1 MSNTQFNQQAEI
13 SAPVEE
19 LFAYHERP
27 NAFKRLNPP
36 WEPVQIVVNDGHI
49 RDGARVEL
57 KLSIGPIPQYFRL
70 IHKNYRHNEQFEDH
84 QVTGPFAYWVH
95 RHKMQALGADR
106 SRLEDAIEYR
116 LPLGILGKI
125 FGGAFAHAKL
135 ERMFKFRHEV
145 TRQDL
150 ALHQQYKDRPRQK
163 VAITGASGLIG
174 GQLLPFLTTGGH
186 EVKRLV
192 RQKSEAG
199 APEAI
204 YWNPAAGELNPGDLA
219 GLDAVIHLA
228 GENIGAKR
236 WTEEQKRAILDSRTQ
251 GTRLL
256 AESLA
261 ALPAEQR
268 PKVLIAASAVGYYG
282 DRGAEVL
289 SETSPAG
296 DNFQAEVCKAWEAA
310 LQPAIDAG
318 IRVVILRIG
327 VVLDM
332 RGGALQKMLLPFL
345 LGAGGPLGSGQQ
357 YMTWIALDDVIGII
371 HHALMH
377 PEMQGVYNASAPQAL
392 TNREYTKVLGRV
404 LRRPTFAPV
413 PGFAL
418 RLLFGKLSDELLLGS
433 LRASA
438 EKIQAAG
445 YQFRYAE
452 LEPALRHALG
462 R

>member
-1 MSNTQFNQQAEI
+1 
-13 SAPVEE
+13 
-19 LFAYHERP
+19 
-27 NAFKRLNPP
+27 
-36 WEPVQIVVNDGHI
+36 
-49 RDGARVEL
+49 
-57 KLSIGPIPQYFRL
+57 
-70 IHKNYRHNEQFEDH
+70 
-84 QVTGPFAYWVH
+84 
-95 RHKMQALGADR
+95 
-106 SRLEDAIEYR
+106 
-116 LPLGILGKI
+116 
-125 FGGAFAHAKL
+125 
-135 ERMFKFRHEV
+135 
-145 TRQDL
+145 
-150 ALHQQYKDRPRQK
+150 
-163 VAITGASGLIG
+163 
-174 GQLLPFLTTGGH
+174 
-186 EVKRLV
+186 
-192 RQKSEAG
+192 
-199 APEAI
+199 
-204 YWNPAAGELNPGDLA
+204 
-219 GLDAVIHLA
+219 
-228 GENIGAKR
+228 
-236 WTEEQKRAILDSRTQ
+236 
-251 GTRLL
+251 
-256 AESLA
+256 LA